1 MKKYRRTTNLLYSG
15 SLIVLTIIIWQVATM
30 TGLVPV
36 FMLPPPLDVV
46 HALVGDLSTLFKNA
60 WVTFIE
66 AALGLGIGIVLGFIC
81 AVLMDRFEIVHR
93 SVYPLIVISQTIP
106 TIAIAPL
113 LVLWMGYGIAPKV
126 ALIVIVTFFPVAVA
140 LFDGFRS
147 VDRDM
152 IQLLQAMGASR
163 TQIFHWVKWPA
174 SLTSFFASLRIAVSY
189 AVVSAVVAEWIGGDR
204 GLGVYMTLA
213 RKSYSYDKMFAVIFF
228 ISFLSLALI
237 AVVRILQRQTMP
249 WEEKHD

>member
-15 SLIVLTIIIWQVATM
+15 SLIVLIIIVWQVATM
-30 TGLVPV
+30 TGLVPA

-46 HALVGDLSTLFKNA
+46 RALFGDYVSLFRNA

-66 AALGLGIGIVLGFIC
+66 AALGLIMGIALGFIC
-81 AVLMDRFEIVHR
+81 AVLMDRFEVVYR

-163 TQIFHWVKWPA
+163 TQIFRWVKWPA

-228 ISFLSLALI
+228 ISILSLALI
-237 AVVRILQRQTMP
+237 AVVRMLQRQTMP